1 MGEPASWLFPGTG
14 GCWLLWHP
22 WLVKSSCPVSTF
34 TFTTCMAVFMFPT
47 SSTKNGSCTE
57 RRAYPSSAWPD
68 PLAMTLFPNKVTFG
82 GTVV

>member
-57 RRAYPSSAWPD
+57 RRAYPSSA
-68 PLAMTLFPNKVTFG
+68 
-82 GTVV
+82 